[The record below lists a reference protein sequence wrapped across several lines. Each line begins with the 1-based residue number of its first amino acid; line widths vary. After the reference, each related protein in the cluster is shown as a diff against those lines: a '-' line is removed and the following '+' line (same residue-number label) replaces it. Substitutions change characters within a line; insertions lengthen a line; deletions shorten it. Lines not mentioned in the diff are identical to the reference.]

1 MNYNLDEIRSMF
13 PALSIQDS
21 GRRRI
26 YFDNPAGTQVSNQV
40 VEAMRDCL
48 IESNAN
54 IIGGF
59 ETSNRADRGL
69 TEARKA
75 MADLLNASSSEE
87 IIFGQNMTTL
97 TLHISRSIGR
107 QLSPGDEIILSRMD
121 HDANISPWL
130 LLAEDLNLDI
140 KWLSF
145 NTQTFEFDLSELDTL
160 ITNRTRLICMGGAS
174 NLLGTI
180 NNVKAISQKAS
191 KMGVLT
197 YIDAVQLAP
206 HVAIDVQDIGCDFLV
221 CSSYKFFGPHQGILW
236 GKKEVLQSLKP
247 YKVRPATEE
256 LPSCFETGTQSHEGI
271 AGITASVDYFN
282 WIGHEYAKEYID
294 EKQHKNKKT
303 QVIHAALNY
312 LFEYESTL
320 TDCLIEGLQTI
331 NKLKIQGITEKEAL
345 QRRLP
350 TVAFTIEGK
359 KSPDIAAAL
368 AGENIFVWSGHNY
381 ALEVMKTLNLYDTG
395 GVVRIGPVHYNS
407 VEEIEDFINTLE
419 KVLG

>member
-54 IIGGF
+54 ILGGF
-59 ETSNRADRGL
+59 ETSNRADRVL

>member
-54 IIGGF
+54 ILGGF
-59 ETSNRADRGL
+59 ETSNRADRVL

-180 NNVKAISQKAS
+180 NNVKAISQKAN

>member
-54 IIGGF
+54 ILGGF
-59 ETSNRADRGL
+59 ETSNRADRVL

-331 NKLKIQGITEKEAL
+331 NKLKVQGITKKEAL